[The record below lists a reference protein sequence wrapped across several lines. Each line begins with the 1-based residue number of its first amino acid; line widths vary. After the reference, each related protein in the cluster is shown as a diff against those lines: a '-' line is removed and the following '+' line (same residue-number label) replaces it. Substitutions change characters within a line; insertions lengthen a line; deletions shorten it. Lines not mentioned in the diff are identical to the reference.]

1 MGQQQVLKKALQIL
15 TLQNRSQVLVV
26 LISLSFGLW
35 FITPH
40 NVWPTSVDWLNY
52 GDMAFMQHA
61 WQYFRYTPLLQ
72 WPITE
77 ITAAGDGWGSINPSI
92 AFLGLPLK
100 FISPTLPTSFQ
111 YLGLWTLA
119 NFGLQGFFAERL
131 FFRLGLREIERI
143 LGAISI
149 LIAPAFIF
157 RIRMTH
163 LELAAHW
170 LIIAALL
177 VYVSDGNSRVI
188 RKVYSLSLL
197 TLLVNLYLFVMV
209 FSIAL
214 ITLAKPLF
222 SDGKDLR
229 KLRTIVLQIAG
240 LTSLSGITF
249 WALGYLTYQSSSS
262 GVGFF
267 RLNALAFFNPGFNPT
282 DSFSSV
288 LDRVPSFT
296 ARQFFAEEGEGFGYL
311 GLVGVIG
318 IMALIFSI
326 PRWLNRRNLQVFAPL
341 IGVAVFLFAVAL
353 SDRVAIVRR
362 EIQLPIPQ
370 VLVDVRQVFRAATR
384 FSWVA
389 YYLLLVLGWIAICK
403 LTRRARIAAIALPLI
418 LVLGVVDQWGGVTK
432 SRAMIVE
439 ERRQSTFRSV
449 EWENVGRSA
458 TKMYLVPTFDIQAD
472 DSAPIVE
479 AWLADSR
486 WADLIAFGA
495 EHQLITNFTYSARPV
510 TRQVE
515 LANAQLSEMLRQR
528 KIPRSSILFF
538 ALKSD
543 WLVASKSLRPGDI
556 AKSLDGYFIIVA
568 KE

>member
-1 MGQQQVLKKALQIL
+1 MKLRLISRKEFEVLLL
-15 TLQNRSQVLVV
+15 RSRSQVVIL

-35 FITPH
+35 FITPQ

-77 ITAAGDGWGSINPSI
+77 LAAVGDGWGSINPSI
-92 AFLGLPLK
+92 AILSLPLK
-100 FISPTLPTSFQ
+100 FISPILPTTFQ

-119 NFGLQGFFAERL
+119 NFGLQGLFAERL
-131 FFRLGLREIERI
+131 FFHLGLREIERI
-143 LGAISI
+143 LGAMSM

-157 RIRMTH
+157 RISMTH

-177 VYVSDGNSRVI
+177 AYVSEGNSRVVG
-188 RKVYSLSLL
+188 KVFLLSSL

-209 FSIAL
+209 FFIAL

-222 SDGKDLR
+222 SNGRDPR
-229 KLRTIVLQIAG
+229 KIRMIVLQIVG
-240 LTSLSGITF
+240 LTFLSGITV
-249 WALGYLTYQSSSS
+249 WVLGYLTYQSSSG

-282 DSFSSV
+282 ESFSSV
-288 LDRVPSFT
+288 LDEVPSFT
-296 ARQFFAEEGEGFGYL
+296 TRQFFAEEGEGFGYL

-318 IMALIFSI
+318 VVALIFSI
-326 PRWLNRRNLQVFAPL
+326 PRWLNRRNLQVFSPL
-341 IGVAVFLFAVAL
+341 VGVAAFLFAVAL

-418 LVLGVVDQWGGVTK
+418 LVLGVGDQWGGVTK
-432 SRAMIVE
+432 SRTKIVE
-439 ERRQSTFRSV
+439 VRRQSTFRSV
-449 EWENVGRSA
+449 EWESFGRSA
-458 TKMYLVPTFDIQAD
+458 TKMFLVPTFDIQED
-472 DSAPIVE
+472 DREPTVE

-495 EHQLITNFTYSARPV
+495 EHQLITNFTYSPRPV
-510 TRQVE
+510 TRQVK
-515 LANAQLSEMLRQR
+515 LANAQLSEMLRQK
-528 KIPRSSILFF
+528 KIPQSSILFF

-543 WLVASKSLRPGDI
+543 WLVAGKSLRPGDI
-556 AKSLDGYFIIVA
+556 AKSLDGYFIIVTKA
-568 KE
+568 